1 MPTGKYIDPFTDF
14 GFKRLFGTES
24 NKDLLIEFLNVLL
37 KGRKTI
43 RDLTFANNEQMSK
56 TPDARKA
63 FFDLYCVA
71 DNGERFIV
79 ELQRM
84 KQQYFRDRAIY
95 YATYPLH
102 EEGQKGDVGWDYR
115 LPEIFLIGI
124 MDFTFEHSPKS
135 IFYHQVQ
142 LMELTTKEVFYDKL
156 TFIFLEMPKF
166 EKREDELETSF
177 DKWMF
182 LLKHLRDLQD
192 PPSVLEEKNFQ
203 KIFRI
208 ATIMNLNKE
217 EMNAYEA
224 SLKQKRDWN
233 SAVAYAVEEALAKGE
248 EKGRAEGR
256 EEGLE
261 KGRKET
267 KRSFAIK
274 LKEKGFSISEISNLM
289 DLSEGEINE
298 LLK

>member
-1 MPTGKYIDPFTDF
+1 
-14 GFKRLFGTES
+14 
-24 NKDLLIEFLNVLL
+24 
-37 KGRKTI
+37 
-43 RDLTFANNEQMSK
+43 
-56 TPDARKA
+56 
-63 FFDLYCVA
+63 
-71 DNGERFIV
+71 
-79 ELQRM
+79 
-84 KQQYFRDRAIY
+84 
-95 YATYPLH
+95 
-102 EEGQKGDVGWDYR
+102 
-115 LPEIFLIGI
+115 
-124 MDFTFEHSPKS
+124 
-135 IFYHQVQ
+135 
-142 LMELTTKEVFYDKL
+142 
-156 TFIFLEMPKF
+156 
-166 EKREDELETSF
+166 
-177 DKWMF
+177 
-182 LLKHLRDLQD
+182 
-192 PPSVLEEKNFQ
+192 
-203 KIFRI
+203 
-208 ATIMNLNKE
+208 MNLNKE